1 MTPARDIDAL
11 LVQIRALVL
20 ELHQLEGDGLDG
32 IALTPRRVE
41 LRRLKSRLAD
51 VVSHDRTLVAA

>member
-1 MTPARDIDAL
+1 LTPARDIDAL
-11 LVQIRALVL
+11 LVQIQALVL

-51 VVSHDRTLVAA
+51 LVSHDRTLVAA

>member
-1 MTPARDIDAL
+1 MPGREIEAL
-11 LVQIRALVL
+11 LGRIRALVL

-32 IALTPRRVE
+32 IALSPRRAE

-51 VVSHDRTLVAA
+51 LVSHDRTLVAA

>member
-1 MTPARDIDAL
+1 MPARDIDAL
-11 LVQIRALVL
+11 LTQIRALVL

>member
-11 LVQIRALVL
+11 LGQIRALVL

>member
-1 MTPARDIDAL
+1 MPARDIDAL
-11 LVQIRALVL
+11 LTQIRALVL

-32 IALTPRRVE
+32 IALTPRRAE

-51 VVSHDRTLVAA
+51 LVSHDGSLVAA

>member
-1 MTPARDIDAL
+1 MRPAREIDAL
-11 LVQIRALVL
+11 LGQIRALVL

-32 IALTPRRVE
+32 TALSQRRAE

-51 VVSHDRTLVAA
+51 IVSHDRDLVAA

>member
-11 LVQIRALVL
+11 LVQIRALAL

>member
-1 MTPARDIDAL
+1 MPARDIDAL
-11 LVQIRALVL
+11 LTQIRVLVL

-32 IALTPRRVE
+32 IALTRRRAE

-51 VVSHDRTLVAA
+51 LVSHDRSLVAA